1 MSCTLA
7 VSIIAEH
14 NNPQA
19 GTLRGQ
25 LGNKVTTLATA
36 RIQASAPYKDMFRS
50 KSDGHGAG
58 RFFFFH
64 KCMLNYFVFFD
75 RSSMHDRISEDVA
88 HKYQNAAINHKVRM
102 ICS

>member
-36 RIQASAPYKDMFRS
+36 RIQASALIQ
-50 KSDGHGAG
+50 GHVQ
-58 RFFFFH
+58 
-64 KCMLNYFVFFD
+64 KQ
-75 RSSMHDRISEDVA
+75 I
-88 HKYQNAAINHKVRM
+88 
-102 ICS
+102 